1 MVTWKNPGT
10 GQFTACKSTTE
21 NASLTNGRSSSVGTG
36 NRGNSPQIGS
46 AAESAEQI
54 NTWR

>member
-36 NRGNSPQIGS
+36 NRGNYPQIGS